1 MYKTN
6 YFKRKEERLRRLAEL
21 LVNKAL
27 KYDFGTDEYRNL
39 IQRYRFV
46 HFMYLTRKE
55 RSMYNQ
61 RKLP

>member
-6 YFKRKEERLRRLAEL
+6 YFKRMEERLKRLAEL
-21 LVNKAL
+21 IANKAL
-27 KYDFGTDEYRNL
+27 KHEFGTDQYRNL

-46 HFMYLTRKE
+46 HFMYSTRKE
-55 RSMYNQ
+55 RSMYDQ